1 MKVSFKYLNK
11 EFNLEPY
18 TSKQE
23 KDLILLPDFAEKEE
37 LLDKA
42 LEVLNFNPKG
52 LSENEKKVI
61 LYKFREISVGDK
73 VTTKFTCPHCG
84 QTQEQEISISNLITE
99 PIKKSKYIKNPLTN
113 SNNIFDYFKNIDDL
127 DWCKFEELKDNLKDY
142 IVSFNFKRKCNCIKC
157 KEENTI
163 DISDN
168 DFIIHSLSELSYS
181 GIMTTYTNLVYYGHY
196 SKLDVDSMYPF
207 ERFILERMLE
217 KEIEALRKRD
227 V

>member
-1 MKVSFKYLNK
+1 MKVSLKYLNK
-11 EFNLEPY
+11 KFELEPY
-18 TSKQE
+18 TSRQE

-42 LEVLNFNPKG
+42 LELLNFNYKG
-52 LSENEKKVI
+52 LTENEKKII
-61 LYKFREISVGDK
+61 LFKFREISVGDK
-73 VTTKFTCPHCG
+73 VNIKFTCPFCG
-84 QTQEQEISISNLITE
+84 QTQEQEVSISNLITE
-99 PIKKSKYIKNPLTN
+99 PTKKSKYIKSPLIN

-127 DWCKFEELKDNLKDY
+127 DWCKFETLKDNLKDY
-142 IVSFNFKRKCNCIKC
+142 VCTFNFKRKCNCIKC
-157 KEENTI
+157 KKENTV

-168 DFIIHSLSELSYS
+168 EFIIRSLSELSYS

-196 SKLDVDSMYPF
+196 SKLDIDSMYPF

>member
-84 QTQEQEISISNLITE
+84 HTQEQEISISNLITE
-99 PIKKSKYIKNPLTN
+99 TIKKSKY
-113 SNNIFDYFKNIDDL
+113 NIFDYFKNIDDL

-207 ERFILERMLE
+207 ESFILERMLE